1 MAVGTRRKA
10 RELALQALYQGEMLG
25 VGALD
30 TLPSLCENFEA
41 SRRALPYARELL
53 AGIEAHGEAIDAA
66 IDAAAANWRLDR
78 MSYIDRNLMRIA
90 VYEMRWRDEV
100 PAGVAIDEAVELA
113 KRYGA
118 DDSPAFINGILDA
131 VGTAP

>member
-25 VGALD
+25 VDALD
-30 TLPSLCENFEA
+30 TLPALCENFEA

-53 AGIEAHGEAIDAA
+53 TGIGAHGENIDAA
-66 IDAAAANWRLDR
+66 ISAAAANWRLDR

-90 VYEMRWRDEV
+90 VYEMRWREEV

-118 DDSPAFINGILDA
+118 DDSPSFINGILDA
-131 VGTAP
+131 VGADE